1 MSILPHFF
9 LYPNQTLQ
17 ILTGTGI
24 PFCTGFWLA
33 VGGIFKPVWGV
44 RHCTLYLWLQCR
56 FYLIFCSWIRHAE
69 IWLASAFHFVLIF
82 DRLWVA
88 FLSRFEVSGT
98 VPFISGFNA
107 DLTSFFWELNE
118 TLGNVTGTGNPF
130 GACFCL
136 VLGGPFGQV
145 WSVRHRA
152 LYLWLQ
158 CRFYLIFCSQIRHSE
173 M

>member
-1 MSILPHFF
+1 M
-9 LYPNQTLQ
+9 
-17 ILTGTGI
+17 
-24 PFCTGFWLA
+24 
-33 VGGIFKPVWGV
+33 
-44 RHCTLYLWLQCR
+44 
-56 FYLIFCSWIRHAE
+56 
-69 IWLASAFHFVLIF
+69 LIF

-118 TLGNVTGTGNPF
+118 TFGNVTGTGNPF

-145 WSVRHRA
+145 
-152 LYLWLQ
+152 
-158 CRFYLIFCSQIRHSE
+158 
-173 M
+173 